1 MKFNLVRQ
9 TDSPAHKMEVVLL
22 DKLQKALQFEGLTP
36 FSSSIA
42 IEYLKVNLIIIS
54 IFYY

>member
-9 TDSPAHKMEVVLL
+9 TDYPANNMEVVLL